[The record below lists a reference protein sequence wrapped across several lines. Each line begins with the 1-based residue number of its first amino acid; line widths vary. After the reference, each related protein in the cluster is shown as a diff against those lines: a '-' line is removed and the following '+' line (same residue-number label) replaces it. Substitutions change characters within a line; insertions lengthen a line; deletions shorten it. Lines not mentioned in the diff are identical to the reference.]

1 MRGMGSDLTIGER
14 IAWYR
19 RRRGMSQEVLAGR
32 VGRTVD
38 WLSKIENNRIGLDR
52 LSIIKAV
59 AAVLDVTVGDLLAEP
74 SLMDWPSGNGQRTV
88 PALRDA
94 LMSYRQITPLIGDVQ
109 IDERPDLD
117 SLTREVEA
125 AWADYQASKYLRLTH
140 RLPLLLAEAQ
150 SAADEYSGSEGER
163 AHRLL
168 ALAHHAAAALLT
180 KLGETDLSWI
190 AADRGLVAARSSGDV
205 TVTASLFRSVT
216 HALLS
221 NSRFDAAVQLTKDA
235 AAFLQPS
242 LADDLPDLLSVY
254 GMQFLAGS
262 VAASRA
268 EDRATTRAF
277 LDEADEAAARLGSD
291 ANYLWTAFGPTNVA
305 IHRVATAMELGDV
318 QVAIDLAPRIDTS
331 VLPVERQVR
340 HALELARAYNAW
352 NRPDEALGVLLDA
365 EQLAPEQVRYHYL
378 SRELVVSWVRQE
390 RGRPSYTL
398 TELARRLQVLR

>member
-1 MRGMGSDLTIGER
+1 MGSDLTIGER

-52 LSIIKAV
+52 LSIIKVV

-94 LMSYRQITPLIGDVQ
+94 LMSYRQITPLLGDVQ
-109 IDERPDLD
+109 INERPDLD
-117 SLTREVEA
+117 SLTREVEE

-150 SAADEYSGSEGER
+150 SAADEYSGTEGER

-168 ALAHHAAAALLT
+168 ALVHHSAAALLT

-205 TVTASLFRSVT
+205 AVTASLLRSVT

-242 LADDLPDLLSVY
+242 LVDGSPDLLSVY

-268 EDRATTRAF
+268 EDRSTTRSF
-277 LDEADEAAARLGSD
+277 LDEADEAATRLGTD
-291 ANYLWTAFGPTNVA
+291 ANYMWTAFGPTNVA

-318 QVAIDLAPRIDTS
+318 QVAIDLAPRIDAS

-352 NRPDEALGVLLDA
+352 NRSDEALGVLLDA

-390 RGRPSYTL
+390 RGRPSYAL